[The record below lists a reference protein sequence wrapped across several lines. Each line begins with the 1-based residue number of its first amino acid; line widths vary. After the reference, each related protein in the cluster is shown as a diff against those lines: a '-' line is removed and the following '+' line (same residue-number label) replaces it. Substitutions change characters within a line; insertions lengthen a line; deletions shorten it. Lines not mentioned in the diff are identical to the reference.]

1 MASAISFF
9 NGPAQRSNSATLT
22 WLAPVRVLADYLE
35 RHPDALLWGKEKPP
49 AAEKK
54 EESKTEEKK

>member
-22 WLAPVRVLADYLE
+22 WLAPVRVTICGRSRLSGTPTGPIATL
-35 RHPDALLWGKEKPP
+35 
-49 AAEKK
+49 
-54 EESKTEEKK
+54 